1 MRSSFSLVH
10 PRRALRRLLNEYAT
24 GRRSRLLEEIPFASG
39 LGDSVWVLYGLA
51 RSLKPEVCVEIGSAR
66 GKSACYVGLALEE
79 NGKGKLYAIDPHT
92 KTEWNDD
99 NSVETYEVMRQN
111 LGSLGLLDRVEIVR
125 KTSGQAALSWNMP
138 IDLIFID
145 GDHTYEGVKRDW
157 ELFTPNLAPFGVVVF
172 HDTAWEIDRVSRRQN
187 SREDMGV
194 PRFVEE
200 LRLAGQPVIT
210 LPRDF
215 GVSIVQARPGGLSLL
230 PPAVEVASSHDGLTW
245 ESEQEDILDFADTR
259 RPPT

>member
-1 MRSSFSLVH
+1 MRSSFLLVH
-10 PRRALRRLLNEYAT
+10 PRRVLRWLLDGYAT
-24 GRRSRLLEEIPFASG
+24 GRRSRLLEGIPSG

-92 KTEWNDD
+92 KTEWNDS

-125 KTSGQAALSWNMP
+125 KTSGQAALGWNMP

-145 GDHTYEGVKRDW
+145 GDHSYEGVKRDW
-157 ELFTPNLAPFGVVVF
+157 DLFSPHLAPFGVVVF
-172 HDTAWEIDRVSRRQN
+172 HDTAWEIDPVSRRK
-187 SREDMGV
+187 S
-194 PRFVEE
+194 P
-200 LRLAGQPVIT
+200 
-210 LPRDF
+210 
-215 GVSIVQARPGGLSLL
+215 
-230 PPAVEVASSHDGLTW
+230 
-245 ESEQEDILDFADTR
+245 
-259 RPPT
+259 

>member
-10 PRRALRRLLNEYAT
+10 PRWTLRRLLDEYAT
-24 GRRSRLLEEIPFASG
+24 GRRSHLLQGIPFASG
-39 LGDSVWVLYGLA
+39 LEDSVWVLYGLA

-79 NGKGKLYAIDPHT
+79 NGRGKLYAIDPHT
-92 KTEWNDD
+92 KTEWNDSY
-99 NSVETYEVMRQN
+99 SVETYEAMRQN

-125 KTSGQAALSWNMP
+125 KTSGQAALGWNMP

-145 GDHTYEGVKRDW
+145 GDHSYEGVKRDW
-157 ELFTPNLAPFGVVVF
+157 ELFTPHLAPFGVVVF
-172 HDTAWEIDRVSRRQN
+172 HDTAWEIDPVSWREYA
-187 SREDMGV
+187 REDMGV

-210 LPRDF
+210 LPRDC

-230 PPAVEVASSHDGLTW
+230 LPVAEVASSHDKQTW
-245 ESEQEDILDFADTR
+245 ES
-259 RPPT
+259 